1 MCYSNFIVSLPE
13 VPQEVKAMSS
23 ISWMYSMTS
32 FVTIS
37 IALIVVV
44 AFGYTTAVSNKQTHG
59 HHLVDTM
66 AGDEGED

>member
-1 MCYSNFIVSLPE
+1 
-13 VPQEVKAMSS
+13 MSS
-23 ISWMYSMTS
+23 IGWMYSMTS

-37 IALIVVV
+37 IALIVLV
-44 AFGYTTAVSNKQTHG
+44 AVGYTTAISNKQTHG